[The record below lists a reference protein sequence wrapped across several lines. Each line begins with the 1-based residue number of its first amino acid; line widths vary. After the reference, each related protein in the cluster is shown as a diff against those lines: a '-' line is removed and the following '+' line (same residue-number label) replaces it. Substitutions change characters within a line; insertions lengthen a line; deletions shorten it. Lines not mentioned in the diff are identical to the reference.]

1 VVHEVT
7 PKMKKNTDEI
17 LTYETAWSELQII
30 VADLQSGNTA
40 IDHLSAKIER
50 AAELVRFCREK
61 LRTTEA
67 SLEKLG

>member
-1 VVHEVT
+1 
-7 PKMKKNTDEI
+7 MKKNTEES
-17 LTYETAWSELQII
+17 LTYETAWFELQGL
-30 VADLQSGNTA
+30 VAELQNGSVS

-50 AAELVRFCREK
+50 AAELVKFCREK